1 MFNRIK
7 KYRTERARRK
17 LEEPDRISGGR
28 KKWKLAATVA
38 AVFAMSF
45 AVYAI
50 CFAYKAPIVPQVFSN
65 KVAQVHLVSP
75 FEFSYTSDLQTQA
88 KRNPDRGEDTPSLQN
103 RPQIRGAIAGR
114 GEDSRVDA

>member
-50 CFAYKAPIVPQVFSN
+50 CFAYKAP
-65 KVAQVHLVSP
+65 
-75 FEFSYTSDLQTQA
+75 
-88 KRNPDRGEDTPSLQN
+88 
-103 RPQIRGAIAGR
+103 
-114 GEDSRVDA
+114 